1 MSYHIIFKILMVF
14 MKLAAIISGG
24 KDSWYA
30 YYKMLKRGY
39 EITTIITFIP
49 KRKDSYMFHFPLA
62 KNVSIQVKN
71 LKITHYVFEVSG
83 EKEKEVK
90 EMREYLK
97 KIVKK
102 EEIRGL
108 ISGAIKSN
116 YQKSRIDKI
125 CKELKIKSFTP
136 LWHNDEKILLNE
148 IIDSGFEFLV
158 THICAEGIEKWKNK
172 IINKINL
179 NEFIRDL
186 DKARC
191 NISGEGGE
199 YETFV
204 IKSPL
209 FTISNFKI

>member
-1 MSYHIIFKILMVF
+1 MVF

-90 EMREYLK
+90 EMEEYLK
-97 KIVKK
+97 KIVKI

-116 YQKSRIDKI
+116 YQKNRIDNI

-136 LWHNDEKILLNE
+136 LWRNDEKILLNE

-158 THICAEGIEKWKNK
+158 TQICAEGIEKWKNK

-186 DKARC
+186 EKARC
-191 NISGEGGE
+191 NIGGEGGE

-204 IKSPL
+204 IRSPL
-209 FTISNFKI
+209 FTIFN